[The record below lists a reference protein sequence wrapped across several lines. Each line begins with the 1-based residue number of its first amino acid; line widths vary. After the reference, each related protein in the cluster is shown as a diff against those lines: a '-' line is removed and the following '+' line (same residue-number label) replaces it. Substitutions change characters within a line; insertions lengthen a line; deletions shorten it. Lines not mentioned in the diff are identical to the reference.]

1 MVGKDKVVMRSIE
14 APGNVLC
21 VDLLR
26 SETGD
31 GWSWAEYRR
40 DPEDG
45 RGWQPTG
52 AASSGYADEETAF
65 ESAEAALEW
74 LRNLD

>member
-1 MVGKDKVVMRSIE
+1 MAGKDKVVMRSIE

-26 SETGD
+26 SEVGG

-52 AASSGYADEETAF
+52 AGSEGFADEQAALD
-65 ESAEAALEW
+65 SAQKALEW
-74 LRNLD
+74 LRIVD